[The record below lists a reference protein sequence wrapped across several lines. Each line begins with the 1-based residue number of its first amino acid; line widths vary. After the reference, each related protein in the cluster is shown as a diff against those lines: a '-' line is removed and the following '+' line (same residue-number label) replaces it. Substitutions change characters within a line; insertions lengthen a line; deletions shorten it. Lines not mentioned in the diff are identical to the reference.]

1 MKLGYQG
8 GVISVG
14 DIEGLVLVVA
24 NGWREE
30 KDATEEAELAQLADV
45 MECGVRKKEASWI
58 SVLKFNLN
66 IMVLQCC

>member
-1 MKLGYQG
+1 MKLRYQG
-8 GVISVG
+8 GVIKVG

-45 MECGVRKKEASWI
+45 MECGVWKKEASRI
-58 SVLKFNLN
+58 SVLKFNWN
-66 IMVLQCC
+66 IIVLQCC